1 MRRLSVKSPS
11 ILFSILFVLLFA
23 TLDAQIITV
32 NATPAYTVIC
42 PGGSQPLTGTAS
54 GGTPPYSYSW
64 SPSAGLNNATVS
76 SPTAAPLVNTQ
87 YILTVTDADGNSGRD
102 TLYID
107 INPIGAA
114 DAGPDTFVCTGGQV
128 QLGLPSN
135 DNALA
140 YAWTPTTGLS
150 STSAARPVATP
161 TVTTLYTVTINSAGC
176 TPKVSTVLVTVR
188 PIPPLTVSPTT
199 ITIQEGQTAVL
210 TASGCASYFWS
221 PPDGLSSINSAQVN
235 AEPIDTITYSLTGLD
250 SFGCPN
256 YTSVTVNVIPNK
268 ELYIY
273 NSFSPNGDGIND
285 LFYIGN
291 IAKYPNS
298 RLEVF
303 TRTGQPVYSK
313 SNYDNS
319 WDGTNY
325 GDRLPDAT
333 YYFVLDLGDGSP
345 KIYDSV
351 TIVR

>member
-1 MRRLSVKSPS
+1 MKSTS
-11 ILFSILFVLLFA
+11 FFFSLLFLLLFA
-23 TLDAQIITV
+23 TADAQILTV
-32 NATPAYTVIC
+32 TAAPAYTILC
-42 PGGSQPLTGTAS
+42 PGNSLPLTSNVT
-54 GGTPPYSYSW
+54 GGTPPYTYSW
-64 SPSAGLNNATVS
+64 SPSAGLNNATIAN
-76 SPTAAPLVNTQ
+76 PTATPTGNAQ
-87 YILTVTDADGNSGRD
+87 YILTVTDADANVGRD

-107 INPIGAA
+107 INPIAFA

-135 DNALA
+135 DNALG
-140 YAWTPTTGLS
+140 YTWTPATGLS
-150 STSAARPVATP
+150 STTAARPVATP
-161 TVTTLYTVTINSAGC
+161 TVTTLYTVVINSGGC
-176 TPKVSTVLVTVR
+176 TPKVSTVLVNVQ

-199 ITIQEGQTAVL
+199 ITIQEGQTVVL
-210 TASGCASYFWS
+210 TASGCVTYFWS
-221 PPDGLSSINSAQVN
+221 PPDGLSSTSGAQVN
-235 AEPIDTITYSLTGLD
+235 AEPIDSITYIVAGFD

-256 YTSVTVNVIPNK
+256 YTTITVIVIPNK
-268 ELYIY
+268 DIYLY
-273 NSFSPNGDGIND
+273 NSFSPNNDGIND

-298 RLEVF
+298 RLEVY

-333 YYFVLDLGDGSP
+333 YYFILDLGDGSP